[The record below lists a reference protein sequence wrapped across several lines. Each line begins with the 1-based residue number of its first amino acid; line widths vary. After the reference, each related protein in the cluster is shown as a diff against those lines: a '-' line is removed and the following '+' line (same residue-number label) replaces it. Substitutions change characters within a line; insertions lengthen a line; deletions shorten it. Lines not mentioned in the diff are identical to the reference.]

1 MTNACYLDHNA
12 TTPLGLA
19 ARAAMAR
26 AMEITGNASSVHG
39 FGRDQRRIIEDA
51 RAQVA
56 ALAGVKPANVTFTSG
71 GTEANNT
78 IIKGIHA
85 DVRITS
91 AIEHA
96 SVLDADPKAVR
107 IPVSADGVLDLGA
120 LRAALAEVQG
130 TALVSVMAANNETGV
145 IQPIA
150 EVAEIVHDAGA
161 RLHVDAIQWAGK
173 LPMTGIVEAADVIS
187 LSAHKIGGPQ
197 GTGAIIQREG
207 VAFAPLI
214 AGGGQERRRRAG
226 TENSIGIA
234 GFGAAAE
241 AALNDLESYAQLA
254 SLRDEIEAALGNH
267 AKTYGAKA
275 ARLANTTCIGM
286 PGVAAETQVM
296 AFDLAGI
303 AISAGSACSSGKVEP
318 SHVLLAMGVSR
329 AEAAEA
335 VRVSLGIATTHD
347 DVRKFIEV
355 WQALRARTASEAA

>member
-1 MTNACYLDHNA
+1 MNNACYLDHNA

-51 RAQVA
+51 RARVA

-78 IIKGIHA
+78 IITGIA
-85 DVRITS
+85 AEGRITS

-107 IPVSADGVLDLGA
+107 IPVSADGVLEL
-120 LRAALAEVQG
+120 AALQATLSEIHG

-150 EVAEIVHDAGA
+150 EIAAIVHGAGA

-173 LPMTGIVEAADVIS
+173 LPMAALVEAADVIS

-197 GTGAIIQREG
+197 GSGAIIQREG

-226 TENSIGIA
+226 TENAIGIA

-241 AALNDLESYAQLA
+241 AALEGLQDYARL
-254 SLRDEIEAALGNH
+254 SDLRDEIETALGSH
-267 AKTYGAKA
+267 ARVYGARS

-296 AFDLAGI
+296 AFDLAGF
-303 AISAGSACSSGKVEP
+303 AVSAGSACSSGKVEP
-318 SHVLLAMGVSR
+318 SHVLLAMGLPRS
-329 AEAAEA
+329 EAAEA
-335 VRVSLGIATTHD
+335 VRVSLGAATTRD
-347 DVRKFIEV
+347 EVRKFIEA